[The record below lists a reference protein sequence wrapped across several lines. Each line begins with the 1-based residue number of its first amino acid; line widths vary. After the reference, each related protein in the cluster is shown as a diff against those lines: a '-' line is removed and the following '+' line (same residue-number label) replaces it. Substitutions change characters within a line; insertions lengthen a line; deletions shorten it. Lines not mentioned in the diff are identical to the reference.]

1 MKIKKEL
8 PHFYIGE
15 SLGGQQK
22 WYSRITNFAMNVGGC
37 AAITACDC
45 SIYFEKN
52 FNLRGLYPFDL
63 QNLTQEDYL
72 RFGKIMEQYLYP
84 RWSGVD
90 KLEIYL
96 DSYGRF
102 LSDRGIKN
110 LKMRAWSGESDFSDT
125 WKAICA
131 QIDAGYPIPC
141 LILNHQVPA
150 LQDYVWHWFILNG
163 YEIRDGKYF
172 VKAVS
177 YGIGRWI
184 NFLTLW
190 DTGYRRKGGLI
201 LFEICDLCLKN

>member
-1 MKIKKEL
+1 MDIKKEL
-8 PHFYIGE
+8 PHFYIGD

-22 WYSRITNFAMNVGGC
+22 WYSRITDFGMNVGGC
-37 AAITACDC
+37 AAISACDC
-45 SIYFEKN
+45 SIYFEKY
-52 FNLRGLYPFDL
+52 FRLRGLYPFDL
-63 QNLTQEDYL
+63 QNLTQKDYL
-72 RFGKIMEQYLYP
+72 RFGKIMEPYLYP

-96 DSYGRF
+96 DGFGRF
-102 LSDRGIKN
+102 LKDRN
-110 LKMRAWSGESDFSDT
+110 VDLKLSPWSGENNFSDS
-125 WKAICA
+125 WQIICR

-141 LILNHQVPA
+141 LTLNHKEPT

-163 YEIRDGKYF
+163 YETRGENFF

-184 NFLTLW
+184 NFVTLW

-201 LFEICDLCLKN
+201 LFEL